1 MISNNKS
8 FENLEVTPPY
18 PVSRRIT
25 SDSTPLLV
33 EHSGY
38 SQTFVPAGRLP
49 HLQPENAWYRGD
61 WNKHN
66 REKITLIHRH
76 FRRLIRLFLTL
87 GLAGEEEQQ
96 EQEQEQEQELE

>member
-1 MISNNKS
+1 MVFFTLCSKSRSRDLCHYGNMISNNKS

-49 HLQPENAWYRGD
+49 HLQPENA
-61 WNKHN
+61 
-66 REKITLIHRH
+66 
-76 FRRLIRLFLTL
+76 
-87 GLAGEEEQQ
+87 
-96 EQEQEQEQELE
+96 

>member
-49 HLQPENAWYRGD
+49 HLQPENA
-61 WNKHN
+61 
-66 REKITLIHRH
+66 
-76 FRRLIRLFLTL
+76 
-87 GLAGEEEQQ
+87 
-96 EQEQEQEQELE
+96 